1 LFSEPGVWL
10 WPNSTAMHLPKIQ
23 LFFFVISTVIKAVIV
38 IAIIFRR
45 LWRNLPIFFS
55 FLIFE
60 IIRDCFLFLE
70 LSNPINYFYGYW
82 VTEALDCFATLC
94 VIKELFDNAFER
106 HLGLRKLGNVLF
118 EWSIAILV
126 VVGVLSAWVSP
137 GADIKKIMAG
147 IVTVKLVVTVVASGL
162 LAFLF
167 LFAFA
172 FGLGWQ
178 HYATGICIGL
188 GIYATVEL
196 AVVTARRIYGPSFT
210 TTRNWVMMTVN
221 MCEVLIWAAYFL
233 LPKPQRVVQSPIQI
247 KNRLDEWNDALL
259 QLMKR

>member
-1 LFSEPGVWL
+1 
-10 WPNSTAMHLPKIQ
+10 MHLPKIQ
-23 LFFFVISTVIKAVIV
+23 LYFLVISTLIKAVIV

-55 FLIFE
+55 FLTFE

-70 LSNPINYFYGYW
+70 LNNPINYFYGYW
-82 VTEALDCFATLC
+82 VTEALDCLAILW
-94 VIKELFDNAFER
+94 VIKELFDNAFQR

-118 EWSIAILV
+118 QWSIAILLV
-126 VVGVLSAWVSP
+126 AGVLSAWMSP
-137 GADIKKIMAG
+137 GVDVKKIMAG
-147 IVTVKLVVTVVASGL
+147 IVTVKLVVTVVESGL

-167 LFAFA
+167 LFAFT

-188 GIYATVEL
+188 GIYGTVEL
-196 AVVTARRIYGPSFT
+196 AVVAGRRIYGSSFT
-210 TTRNWVMMTVN
+210 PTRNWVMMTVN

-233 LPKPQRVVQSPIQI
+233 LPQPKQAVQSPIPVS
-247 KNRLDEWNDALL
+247 NRLDEWNDALL
-259 QLMKR
+259 QLMRR